1 LSSTCFLSRVNF
13 ITAILPATNLY
24 YFDFVELVI
33 PLSGTPRFFVL
44 NLYLFIWLRRALRQA
59 ADRFFCLPRFICS
72 FLLLAQKKRTKEK
85 GSLKSFLGLTFY
97 RLPTHY
103 NSPSLHSGSNS
114 NAYLSLPL
122 RNLKNVNL
130 FPKKIW
136 WRCSPDVDLGE
147 I

>member
-1 LSSTCFLSRVNF
+1 MASPSS
-13 ITAILPATNLY
+13 PA
-24 YFDFVELVI
+24 
-33 PLSGTPRFFVL
+33 S
-44 NLYLFIWLRRALRQA
+44 W
-59 ADRFFCLPRFICS
+59 DRFFCLPRLICS

-103 NSPSLHSGSNS
+103 NSPSLRSGSNS
-114 NAYLSLPL
+114 NASQSHPL

-136 WRCSPDVDLGE
+136 WRCSPNGDLGE
-147 I
+147 ISISCMLIRIRLEKFDLKINPDKWMAGFKPQRGTERK